1 MGGPHVQEREQ
12 ARPVDGYCDLHRTPD
27 TRLDAN
33 QHVQGNCWLA
43 VCHGGVVRLI
53 IVHHLDDE
61 YLLAMLLVAQGEQL
75 VALEAFA
82 VFATL
87 SDLLWREEDGAGL
100 GFVDRA

>member
-1 MGGPHVQEREQ
+1 
-12 ARPVDGYCDLHRTPD
+12 
-27 TRLDAN
+27 
-33 QHVQGNCWLA
+33 
-43 VCHGGVVRLI
+43 
-53 IVHHLDDE
+53 
-61 YLLAMLLVAQGEQL
+61 MLLVAQGEQL